1 MQNKKVLYLVQGAA
15 IAAIYVVLVILF
27 NYWSFGP
34 IQFRIAEA
42 LTILPFFTP
51 AAIPGLFTGCLL
63 ANLLGGA
70 IPADIIFGSLATLAG
85 ALGSYALRKHKWLI
99 PLPPILANTLIVP
112 FVLKFGYGAKEAIPY
127 MMLTVGLGEVIVCAV
142 IGLVLL
148 NALAPLKQRI
158 FGTKPSY

>member
-1 MQNKKVLYLVQGAA
+1 MKNKKVLHLVQGAA
-15 IAAIYVVLVILF
+15 VAAIYVVLVVIF

-51 AAIPGLFTGCLL
+51 AAIPGLFVGCIL

-70 IPADIIFGSLATLAG
+70 IPADIIFGSLATLLG
-85 ALGSYALRKHKWLI
+85 ALGSYALRKHKWLV

-112 FVLKFGYGAKEAIPY
+112 FVLKFGYGAEEAIPY

-142 IGLVLL
+142 IGLALL
-148 NALAPLKQRI
+148 HALLPLRYRI
-158 FGTKPSY
+158 FETNPSH